1 MENRADRKKNGN
13 IPRFVLAAPKSGSGK
28 TMLTCGMIRLLQK
41 RGLAVTSFK
50 CGPDYIDPMFHRKV
64 LGVESGNLDSFFT
77 DANTMRHLL
86 YEEAKDA
93 DIAVIEGV
101 MGYYDGLGGTSEQG
115 STYEIAS
122 FTASPVILVVD
133 AKGASVSLAALIKGM
148 KEYRKDSNIRGVIL
162 NRVSPAYYERI
173 SQVIQKECG
182 IPVLGFV
189 PMLQEAAVAS
199 RHLGL
204 LSPEEVEDFEKK
216 MDSLAAVMEENIDVE
231 QILDIAKQ
239 AEDYKTA
246 ELSGEEGQFGAAK
259 DFRTINDPG
268 SADEKTYPVRIGI
281 ARDEAF
287 SFYYREN
294 MELLSLMGAELV
306 YFSPLHDEK
315 LPEEIDGLILGGGY
329 PENYIKELSANQSM
343 KASIQKAC
351 EKKMPMIA
359 ECGGFLYLQK
369 TLKNQEGLSG
379 EMAGILLGEGFPTE
393 GLKRFGY
400 IEAEII
406 TPGLLGN
413 AGESIRGHEFHHWD
427 CSENGK
433 DFVAKKPAGGKS
445 YPCMIHTPYIAAGFP
460 HFYYYSNPKIPENFL
475 KACISYQAKRYAK
488 KHWESIAKPL
498 DSLGLLEDMVIQV
511 CGIWGNANLK
521 DLPRKALLILCGD
534 HGVVAEGVTQTDQG
548 VTRIV
553 SENFAKGCSTV
564 NYMAQ
569 TAGVDVYTVDMG
581 MNTPGY
587 PTKELVQ
594 NAVIDRKIRKGSGNI
609 AIEPAMTL
617 EECKKAVQTGIELV
631 GELKEA
637 GYEIIATGEMG
648 IGNTTPTSI
657 LAAAFLKQT
666 PRTVTGKG
674 AGLSEEGLERKRRT
688 VEKALKRIREK
699 QLTDPMEILAEA
711 GGLELAGMT
720 GVFLGGVRYKVPIV
734 IDGCISAVCALTASL
749 MDQRVEG
756 IALASHQS
764 EEVTGRLA
772 LERLGKKTMIHGHMC
787 LGEGSGA
794 VAVLSLLDMAFRVYE
809 NMGTF
814 EAYSIGPYERFEKKQ
829 GEPE

>member
-1 MENRADRKKNGN
+1 MENRADRKKNGY

-28 TMLTCGMIRLLQK
+28 TLLTCGMIRLLQK
-41 RGLAVTSFK
+41 RGLNLASFK

-77 DANTMRHLL
+77 DAKTMRHLL
-86 YEEAKDA
+86 YEEAKGA

-122 FTASPVILVVD
+122 FTASPVILIVD

-148 KEYRKDSNIRGVIL
+148 AEYRRDSNIRGVIL
-162 NRVSPAYYERI
+162 NRVSPSYYERI

-182 IPVLGFV
+182 IPVLGFI

-204 LSPEEVEDFEKK
+204 FSPEEVEDFEKK
-216 MDSLAAVMEENIDVE
+216 MNSLAAVMEENLDVE
-231 QILDIAKQ
+231 QILDIADQAGDFQSKETFEEKEKQ
-239 AEDYKTA
+239 K
-246 ELSGEEGQFGAAK
+246 EEK
-259 DFRTINDPG
+259 DFRIINDPA
-268 SADEKTYPVRIGI
+268 ADVKTYPVKIGV

-294 MELLSLMGAELV
+294 MELLSLMGAEFV

-329 PENYIKELSANQSM
+329 PENYVKELSANQSM
-343 KASIQKAC
+343 KASIQRAC

-369 TLKNQEGLSG
+369 TLKNQEGLSK
-379 EMAGILLGEGFPTE
+379 EMAGILSGEGFPTE

-400 IEAEII
+400 MEAEII

-433 DFVAKKPAGGKS
+433 DFEAKKPAGGKN

-511 CGIWGNANLK
+511 CGIWGNASPEG
-521 DLPRKALLILCGD
+521 LPKKALLILCGD
-534 HGVVAEGVTQTDQG
+534 HGVVAQGVTQTDQS

-569 TAGVDVYTVDMG
+569 TAGVDVYTVDIG
-581 MNTPGY
+581 MNTSCY

-657 LAAAFLKQT
+657 LAAAFLEQS

-674 AGLSEEGLERKRRT
+674 AGLSAEGLERKCRA
-688 VEKALKRIREK
+688 VEKALDRIREK

-711 GGLELAGMT
+711 GGWELAGMA
-720 GVFLGGVRYKVPIV
+720 GVFLGGVRYGVPIV

-749 MDQRVEG
+749 MDKRVEG

-764 EEVTGRLA
+764 EEITGRLA
-772 LERLGKKTMIHGHMC
+772 LERLGKEPMIHGHMC

>member
-1 MENRADRKKNGN
+1 MENRADRKKNGI

-28 TMLTCGMIRLLQK
+28 TLLTCGMIRLLQK
-41 RGLAVTSFK
+41 RGLNLASFK
-50 CGPDYIDPMFHRKV
+50 CGPDYVDPMFHRRV

-77 DANTMRHLL
+77 DAKTMRHLL
-86 YEEAKDA
+86 CQEAKEA

-122 FTASPVILVVD
+122 FTGSPVILVVD

-148 KEYRKDSNIRGVIL
+148 AEYRRDSNIRGVIL
-162 NRVSPAYYERI
+162 NRVSPSYYERI
-173 SQVIQKECG
+173 SRVIQKECG

-189 PMLQEAAVAS
+189 PELKEAAVAS

-204 LSPEEVEDFEKK
+204 LSPEEVEDFEEK
-216 MDSLAAVMEENIDVE
+216 MDSLAAAMEENLDVE

-239 AEDYKTA
+239 VQGFE
-246 ELSGEEGQFGAAK
+246 EIESFEEGKYGEAK
-259 DFRTINDPG
+259 ER
-268 SADEKTYPVRIGI
+268 TYPVRIGI

-294 MELLSLMGAELV
+294 MELLSHMGAEPV

-329 PENYIKELSANQSM
+329 PENYVKELSANGSM

-351 EKKMPMIA
+351 EKKMPIIA

-369 TLKNQEGLSG
+369 TLRNQEGLSG
-379 EMAGILLGEGFPTE
+379 EMAGCLLGEGFPTE

-400 IEAEII
+400 IEAEIM

-413 AGESIRGHEFHHWD
+413 AGERIRGHEFHYWD
-427 CSENGK
+427 CSENGR
-433 DFVAKKPAGGKS
+433 DFAAKKPLGGKS
-445 YPCMIHTPYIAAGFP
+445 YPCMIHTPSMAAGFP
-460 HFYYYSNPKIPENFL
+460 HFYYYSNPAVLENFL
-475 KACISYQAKRYAK
+475 RACISYQAKRHAK

-511 CGIWGNANLK
+511 CGIRGNASPAG
-521 DLPRKALLILCGD
+521 LPKKALLILCGD
-534 HGVVAEGVTQTDQG
+534 HGVVAEGVTQTDQS
-548 VTRIV
+548 VTKIV

-569 TAGVDVYTVDMG
+569 SAGVDVYTVDMG
-581 MNTPGY
+581 MNTSCY
-587 PTKELVQ
+587 PTKALVQ
-594 NAVIDRKIRKGSGNI
+594 NAVVDRKVRKGSGNI
-609 AIEPAMTL
+609 ALEPAMTL
-617 EECKKAVQTGIELV
+617 EECKKAVRTGIELV
-631 GELKEA
+631 GQLKEA

-657 LAAAFLKQT
+657 LAAVFLKQP
-666 PRTVTGKG
+666 PRAVTGKG
-674 AGLSEEGLERKRRT
+674 AGLSAEGLERKRRA
-688 VEKALKRIREK
+688 VEKALDRIREK
-699 QLTDPMEILAEA
+699 QLKGPMEILAEA

-720 GVFLGGVRYKVPIV
+720 GVFLGGVLHGVPIV

-749 MDQRVEG
+749 MDKRVEE

-764 EEVTGRLA
+764 EEITGRLA
-772 LERLGKKTMIHGHMC
+772 LERLGKEPMIHGHMC

-794 VAVLSLLDMAFRVYE
+794 VAVLSLLDMAFKVYE

-814 EAYSIGPYERFEKKQ
+814 EAYSIGPYERFEEVQ
-829 GEPE
+829 GETK

>member
-1 MENRADRKKNGN
+1 MENRTTGIKNRI

-28 TMLTCGMIRLLQK
+28 TLLTCGMIRLLQK
-41 RGLAVTSFK
+41 RGLTVASFK

-77 DANTMRHLL
+77 DEKTMRYLL
-86 YEEAKDA
+86 YEEAKQA
-93 DIAVIEGV
+93 DVAVIEGV

-122 FTASPVILVVD
+122 FMGSPVILIVD
-133 AKGASVSLAALIKGM
+133 AKGASVSLAALVKGM
-148 KEYRKDSNIRGVIL
+148 KEYREDSNIRGIIL
-162 NRVSPAYYERI
+162 NRVSPSYYERI
-173 SQVIQKECG
+173 SQVIRKECG

-189 PMLQEAAVAS
+189 PVLKEAAVAS

-204 LSPEEVEDFEKK
+204 LSPDEVEDFEKK
-216 MDSLAAVMEENIDVE
+216 VNSLAAVMEENLDLE
-231 QILDIAKQ
+231 QILDIA
-239 AEDYKTA
+239 
-246 ELSGEEGQFGAAK
+246 GAAQE
-259 DFRTINDPG
+259 F
-268 SADEKTYPVRIGI
+268 KTTDLMEDSKKNSFKNTYSVRIGI

-294 MELLSLMGAELV
+294 MELLSLMGAEPV
-306 YFSPLHDEK
+306 FFSPIHDEK

-343 KASIQKAC
+343 KASIQHAC
-351 EKKMPMIA
+351 EKKMPLIA

-369 TLKNQEGLSG
+369 TLKNKEGLSG

-400 IEAEII
+400 LEGKIV
-406 TPGLLGN
+406 TPGLLGD
-413 AGESIRGHEFHHWD
+413 AGECIRGHEFHHWD
-427 CSENGK
+427 CSENGT
-433 DFVAKKPAGGKS
+433 DFAAKKPFTEKS
-445 YPCMIHTPYIAAGFP
+445 YPCMIHTPYMAAGFP
-460 HFYYYSNPKIPENFL
+460 HFYYYSNPGILKNFL
-475 KACISYQAKRYAK
+475 KACVRYQAKRLAK

-511 CGIWGNANLK
+511 CGIRGNADLK
-521 DLPRKALLILCGD
+521 ELPKKALLILCGD
-534 HGVVAEGVTQTDQG
+534 HGVVAEGVTQTDQS

-569 TAGVDVYTVDMG
+569 TVGVDIYTVDIG
-581 MNTPGY
+581 MNTPCY

-594 NAVIDRKIRKGSGNI
+594 NAVIDRKVQGGSGNI
-609 AIEPAMTL
+609 ALEPAMTL
-617 EECKKAVQTGIELV
+617 EKCKKAVQTGIELV
-631 GELKEA
+631 GQLKEA

-648 IGNTTPTSI
+648 IGNTTPTSV
-657 LAAAFLKQT
+657 LAAEFLKQ
-666 PRTVTGKG
+666 PPQAVTGKG
-674 AGLSEEGLERKRRT
+674 AGLSAEGLCRKRET
-688 VEKALKRIREK
+688 VEKALKRIHEK

-720 GVFLGGVRYKVPIV
+720 GVFLGGVRYGIPIV
-734 IDGCISAVCALTASL
+734 IDGCISAICALTASL
-749 MDQRVEG
+749 MDRRVEE

-764 EEVTGRLA
+764 EEITGRLA
-772 LERLGKKTMIHGHMC
+772 LERLGKEPLIHGHMC

-794 VAVLSLLDMAFRVYE
+794 VTVLSLLDMAFRVYE

-814 EAYSIGPYERFEKKQ
+814 AAYSIDPYERFEKEQ
-829 GEPE
+829 GDAK